1 MRVIKNMTTDYRR
14 MWHHLNYLSID
25 TMLNLGL
32 HLPMVS
38 TLNAKFTE
46 IGFMKNRAKSRP

>member
-46 IGFMKNRAKSRP
+46 IGFMKNRRKK